1 MQKAQKQTRAQRIK
15 EAIETSQVRMIRVAD
30 TVGVAR
36 TSVLNWTTRG
46 GIQIDHLK
54 ELAAITGFNFWWLA
68 FGEGPKLGNDTASLE
83 RATQSMI
90 QTSSEHADLIH
101 RQAQMTQSGA
111 LSPEIASALLG
122 LLEAM
127 PKATPTTSKD

>member
-1 MQKAQKQTRAQRIK
+1 MQEPEKQTRAQRIK
-15 EAIETSQVRMIRVAD
+15 EAIETSQVRMSRIAD

-83 RATQSMI
+83 RAIQSMI
-90 QTSSEHADLIH
+90 HTSPEHADLIH
-101 RQAQMTQSGA
+101 RQAQLTQAGA
-111 LSPEIASALLG
+111 LSPEMASALLS

-127 PKATPTTSKD
+127 PKTAPTNTKD